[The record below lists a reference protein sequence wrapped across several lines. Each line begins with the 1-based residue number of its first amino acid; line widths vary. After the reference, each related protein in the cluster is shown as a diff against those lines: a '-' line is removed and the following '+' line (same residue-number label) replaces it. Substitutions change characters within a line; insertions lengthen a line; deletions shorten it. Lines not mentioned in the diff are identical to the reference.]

1 MVPKAGLGTSTM
13 RHCDVPRFGALV
25 RDKTPTPA
33 DLTVSN
39 NSATMVLLEL
49 YLREEEGSL
58 VSPSSLNL
66 VGCGVNANRSVDRLE
81 WSPLIVQL
89 P

>member
-1 MVPKAGLGTSTM
+1 MPIVPEAGLGTCTM

-33 DLTVSN
+33 DMSMSN

-49 YLREEEGSL
+49 YVREEERPCAIL
-58 VSPSSLNL
+58 SPSSLN
-66 VGCGVNANRSVDRLE
+66 VVEGVVNAN
-81 WSPLIVQL
+81 
-89 P
+89 